1 MQIHS
6 VWMNVSDQ
14 QLFEFFIEVQ
24 LLFKIFLLFFIKSML
39 VKKNK
44 CTLESLKFVGPIFV
58 DY

>member
-24 LLFKIFLLFFIKSML
+24 DISSFFIKSML

-44 CTLESLKFVGPIFV
+44 CTLESLKFMGPIFV